1 MVQKNIIPHQ
11 TTIAAKKWNGVRPQ
25 QQPQQQQGVVVNHLE
40 KMNRYSN
47 ILPYD
52 NTRVVLKKP
61 REGKSKKKFV
71 SYKFVAGFQNY
82 DYIYQFG
89 ICSNKNFNISGLPGP
104 NKRQILLIGD
114 LKKSQGQKNKKRL
127 NFQKKVSQE
136 FHNP

>member
-25 QQPQQQQGVVVNHLE
+25 QQPQQQQGVVVNPLE

-61 REGKSKKKFV
+61 REGKSKINFV
-71 SYKFVAGFQNY
+71 SNKFVAGFQNY
-82 DYIYQFG
+82 DSDWPIG
-89 ICSNKNFNISGLPGP
+89 IVNIQLYLPI
-104 NKRQILLIGD
+104 RYM
-114 LKKSQGQKNKKRL
+114 
-127 NFQKKVSQE
+127 
-136 FHNP
+136 